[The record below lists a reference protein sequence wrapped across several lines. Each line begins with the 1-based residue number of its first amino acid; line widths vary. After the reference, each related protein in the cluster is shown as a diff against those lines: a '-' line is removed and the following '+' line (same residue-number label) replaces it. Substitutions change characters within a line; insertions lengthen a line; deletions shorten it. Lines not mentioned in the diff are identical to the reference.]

1 MCIRDRAEEDA
12 EDAGEALAYY
22 YGEGEYEISVDID
35 MTYNMGFYMA
45 LLGPL
50 GVLYGG
56 YNLYNEIKNG

>member
-1 MCIRDRAEEDA
+1 
-12 EDAGEALAYY
+12 
-22 YGEGEYEISVDID
+22 